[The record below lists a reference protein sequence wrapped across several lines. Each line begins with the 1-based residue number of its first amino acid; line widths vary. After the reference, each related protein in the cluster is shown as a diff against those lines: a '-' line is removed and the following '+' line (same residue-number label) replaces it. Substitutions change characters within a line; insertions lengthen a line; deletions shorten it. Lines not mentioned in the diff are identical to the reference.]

1 MLLQVTES
9 SNHVLLNHNYSV
21 NMSLLLISG
30 LLYIKQDIMCSCDIL
45 PQLGEGLE
53 SNILRAYNLKHATF
67 QPIYHIIYSHGLQ

>member
-1 MLLQVTES
+1 
-9 SNHVLLNHNYSV
+9 
-21 NMSLLLISG
+21 
-30 LLYIKQDIMCSCDIL
+30 MCSCDIL